1 MRNWK
6 TFSPI
11 ALSLIIAIAGS
22 YFLYRWIERQRTPKE
37 VVQVQAEA
45 VPVVVATADLPW
57 GTKLKP
63 EMIKTSPYL
72 KESLPTGYFAGVND
86 LKNRVLIT
94 PLKINDPITEHKLA
108 PTSIETGGVAAV
120 IKSGKRAI
128 AVKGDKVIG
137 ISGFINPG
145 NRVDVLVTVKDPEK
159 KEKKTKTILEN
170 ILVLA
175 TGTQIQENEKGE
187 PAPFDVYTLEVT
199 LEEAEKLA
207 LAASEGRL
215 QLALRSVI
223 DGDEVYTEGITV
235 PDLLASYSYTKPKP
249 TPIIKAKPAVK
260 RTSRKKKIRRWT
272 PRRSVTVEI
281 IKGTEV
287 SKKKFTLE
295 ANFQEKQ

>member
-1 MRNWK
+1 M
-6 TFSPI
+6 
-11 ALSLIIAIAGS
+11 
-22 YFLYRWIERQRTPKE
+22 
-37 VVQVQAEA
+37 
-45 VPVVVATADLPW
+45 
-57 GTKLKP
+57 
-63 EMIKTSPYL
+63 
-72 KESLPTGYFAGVND
+72 
-86 LKNRVLIT
+86 
-94 PLKINDPITEHKLA
+94 
-108 PTSIETGGVAAV
+108 
-120 IKSGKRAI
+120 
-128 AVKGDKVIG
+128 
-137 ISGFINPG
+137 
-145 NRVDVLVTVKDPEK
+145 DVLVTVKDPEK

-170 ILVLA
+170 IPVLA

-207 LAASEGRL
+207 LAASEGKI

-235 PDLLASYSYTKPKP
+235 PELLASYSYAKPAP
-249 TPIIKAKPAVK
+249 APVIKAKPAVK
-260 RTSRKKKIRRWT
+260 RTSRKKTIRRWI